1 MCVASVAKWP
11 PARVATQP
19 PSVEYS
25 NDCGKWRSV
34 SPCSRSWSS
43 RTGPVAP
50 AWMRAARETASTSST
65 RSSAFRST
73 LTAPA

>member
-1 MCVASVAKWP
+1 MWVASVAKCP

-34 SPCSRSWSS
+34 RPCSRSWSS
-43 RTGPVAP
+43 SPGPVAP
-50 AWMRAARETASTSST
+50 AWIRAAHDTSSTSST
-65 RSSAFRST
+65 RSIAFRST
-73 LTAPA
+73 VTAPA